1 MKMTLLD
8 NQKQALIKLK
18 KYKVGAL
25 FMKPGSGKTR
35 VACELINDVNP
46 DYVLWITPF
55 QTKENLEIEISK
67 WGYSFPQEIIG
78 IESLSN
84 SDRLYLYCRNK
95 LKNSTNSYIIM
106 DESLKIKNIHALRTQ
121 RAIKLSRLATY
132 KLIMNGT
139 PLSRN
144 ILDLWSQLEFLSPKI
159 LNLSF
164 SQFKKTFCEYV
175 TITQLTQS
183 TQQSMDIIKKYH
195 NLEYLYKL
203 IT

>member
-1 MKMTLLD
+1 MTLLD

-84 SDRLYLYCRNK
+84 SDRL
-95 LKNSTNSYIIM
+95 
-106 DESLKIKNIHALRTQ
+106 
-121 RAIKLSRLATY
+121 
-132 KLIMNGT
+132 
-139 PLSRN
+139 
-144 ILDLWSQLEFLSPKI
+144 
-159 LNLSF
+159 
-164 SQFKKTFCEYV
+164 
-175 TITQLTQS
+175 
-183 TQQSMDIIKKYH
+183 
-195 NLEYLYKL
+195 
-203 IT
+203 

>member
-1 MKMTLLD
+1 MTLLD

-95 LKNSTNSYIIM
+95 LKIPPIVT
-106 DESLKIKNIHALRTQ
+106 L
-121 RAIKLSRLATY
+121 
-132 KLIMNGT
+132 
-139 PLSRN
+139 
-144 ILDLWSQLEFLSPKI
+144 LWMKA
-159 LNLSF
+159 
-164 SQFKKTFCEYV
+164 
-175 TITQLTQS
+175 
-183 TQQSMDIIKKYH
+183 
-195 NLEYLYKL
+195 
-203 IT
+203 